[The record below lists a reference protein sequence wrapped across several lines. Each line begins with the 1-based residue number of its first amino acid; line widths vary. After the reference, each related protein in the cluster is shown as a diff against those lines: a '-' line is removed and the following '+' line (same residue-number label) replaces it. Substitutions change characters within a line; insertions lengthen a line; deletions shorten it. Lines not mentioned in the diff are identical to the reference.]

1 MNRTRQSLAWW
12 CFGPRMEPAD
22 LIATAVKIGYKG
34 IEMAPEELWPQ
45 IVDAGLQIVTITG
58 HQSNPH
64 GFNRTDQHDRLENEI
79 KVNLDRAV
87 KWQIPCLIV
96 FSGNRDGMDD
106 VTGMRNTVEGLR
118 RVAPLAEAASVTL
131 VLELLNSK
139 IDHQGYMCDRTAW
152 GVEVCRQVNSP
163 SVKLLYDIYHMQIME
178 GDVIRTIRSNI
189 EHIGHIHTAG
199 VPGRHDLDD
208 TQELYYP
215 AIAGAI
221 AEAGYTGFIGQE
233 FLPRGD
239 PAAALEQAFKA
250 CEVQGDASWML
261 TGGNEGCFLI
271 SVMHGISSN
280 IAR

>member
-1 MNRTRQSLAWW
+1 
-12 CFGPRMEPAD
+12 
-22 LIATAVKIGYKG
+22 
-34 IEMAPEELWPQ
+34 
-45 IVDAGLQIVTITG
+45 
-58 HQSNPH
+58 
-64 GFNRTDQHDRLENEI
+64 
-79 KVNLDRAV
+79 
-87 KWQIPCLIV
+87 
-96 FSGNRDGMDD
+96 
-106 VTGMRNTVEGLR
+106 
-118 RVAPLAEAASVTL
+118 
-131 VLELLNSK
+131 
-139 IDHQGYMCDRTAW
+139 
-152 GVEVCRQVNSP
+152 
-163 SVKLLYDIYHMQIME
+163 MQIR